1 VVKHWLIEYWWI
13 LALLLYIAVLV
24 FVALFLSGR
33 GLFERIW
40 PKITLVATCV
50 IIVLIPTMHAPGS
63 YVNAAVCVFNLL
75 VVLGSIFKA
84 EKSSESVDR

>member
-1 VVKHWLIEYWWI
+1 MLKHWLIEYWWI
-13 LALLLYIAVLV
+13 LALFLYVTLMV

-40 PKITLVATCV
+40 PRITLVTTCV
-50 IIVLIPTMHAPGS
+50 IIILIPTMHSPGS

-75 VVLGSIFKA
+75 VVFRSIFRS
-84 EKSSESVDR
+84 EKSSEPADR